1 MDTWYMNR
9 SVMMLLQMCKH
20 LSLSQN
26 FQVPGNQDNVIM
38 PRDSDREEEAWTHMH
53 ISVLSKTHIL
63 QAHKEFDGT
72 GKN

>member
-1 MDTWYMNR
+1 
-9 SVMMLLQMCKH
+9 MLSRQ
-20 LSLSQN
+20 
-26 FQVPGNQDNVIM
+26 IAT

-72 GKN
+72 GKNKIPPQKT